1 MIISRRIAG
10 QMGEGLA
17 ADFLMKKGYRILERN
32 FRTKLGEIDIV
43 AKDKDTICF
52 IEVKSRTDFSFGS
65 PLESITAFKRKKLS
79 QVALSYLKQHN
90 LFEAEARF
98 DVVTIEDHA
107 EGKPCIHLF
116 QNAFELT
123 SRYGY

>member
-79 QVALSYLKQHN
+79 QVALSYL
-90 LFEAEARF
+90 
-98 DVVTIEDHA
+98 
-107 EGKPCIHLF
+107 
-116 QNAFELT
+116 
-123 SRYGY
+123 